1 MIYFIFLQIVM
12 VLVSVAF
19 LTLLERKI
27 LGCIQLRKGPN
38 KVGFLGVLQPF
49 SDGIKLFCKEVSLS
63 LVSNFI
69 PYLVAPVFSLF
80 LSFFLWTLVPFIS
93 YGAKFNLSF
102 LLVICAMRVSV
113 YRIMVA
119 GWSSNSKYS
128 LLGRIRAG
136 AQTISY
142 EVSLI
147 IIIVWREQHFVLS
160 PLMLFKKLDLE
171 GYLAKSS
178 YLGWPLYLCLPLGLC
193 WFITILAETNRTP
206 FDLAEGESELVSG
219 FNTEYI
225 GVGFALIILSEYA
238 SILFISLLFS
248 VVFGGMSFL
257 IFCLVV
263 YFYLWRRGSY
273 PRYRYDNLMYL
284 CWKSLLPVS
293 LIFLCFY

>member
-1 MIYFIFLQIVM
+1 MIYFIFLQVVK
-12 VLVSVAF
+12 VLVSGAF

-27 LGCIQLRKGPN
+27 LVYIQLRKGPN
-38 KVGFLGVLQPF
+38 KVGFLGILQPF

-63 LVSNFI
+63 LITNFI
-69 PYLVAPVFSLF
+69 PYLVIPVFNLF
-80 LSFFLWTLVPFIS
+80 LFFFLWALVPFMS

-102 LLVICAMRVSV
+102 LLVICAMRVRV

-147 IIIVWREQHFVLS
+147 INILC
-160 PLMLFKKLDLE
+160 PLMLLKKLDLE
-171 GYLAKSS
+171 GYLVKSS
-178 YLGWPLYLCLPLGLC
+178 YLGWPLYLSLPLGLC
-193 WFITILAETNRTP
+193 WFITILAETNPTL
-206 FDLAEGESELVSG
+206 FDLAEGESKLVSG

-225 GVGFALIILSEYA
+225 GVRFTLIILSEFA

-248 VVFGGMSFL
+248 VVFVGISFL

-263 YFYLWRRGSY
+263 YFYPWRRGSY
-273 PRYRYDNLMYL
+273 SRYRYDNLIYL

-293 LIFLCFY
+293 LIFLCFYGSVS

>member
-1 MIYFIFLQIVM
+1 M

-19 LTLLERKI
+19 LTLLERRV
-27 LGCIQLRKGPN
+27 LGYIQLRKGPN
-38 KVGFLGVLQPF
+38 KVGFAGLLQPF
-49 SDGIKLFCKEVSLS
+49 SDGIKLFCREVSLP

-80 LSFFLWTLVPFIS
+80 LSFFLWTLIPFTS
-93 YGAKFNLSF
+93 YGAKFSLSF
-102 LLVICAMRVSV
+102 LLVICAIRVGV
-113 YRIMVA
+113 YSIIVA

-147 IIIVWREQHFVLS
+147 IILLS
-160 PLMLFKKLDLE
+160 PLILSKTLDLS
-171 GYLAKSS
+171 GYLVKSS
-178 YLGWPLYLCLPLGLC
+178 YSGWALYLCLPLGAC

-219 FNTEYI
+219 FNTEYM
-225 GVGFALIILSEYA
+225 GVGFALIMLSEYA

-248 VVFGGMSFL
+248 LVFGGISFL
-257 IFCLVV
+257 MFSTIV

-273 PRYRYDNLMYL
+273 PRYRYDNLIYL

-293 LIFLCFY
+293 LIFLCFYWGLCQGG

>member
-1 MIYFIFLQIVM
+1 MIYFIFLQMIM

-19 LTLLERKI
+19 LTLLERSV
-27 LGCIQLRKGPN
+27 LGYIQLRKGPN
-38 KVGFLGVLQPF
+38 KVGFAGLLQPF
-49 SDGIKLFCKEVSLS
+49 SDGIKLFCSEVSLP
-63 LVSNFI
+63 LVSNFM

-80 LSFFLWTLVPFIS
+80 LSFFLWTLIPFMS
-93 YGAKFNLSF
+93 YGAKFSLSF
-102 LLVICAMRVSV
+102 LLVICAMSV
-113 YRIMVA
+113 GVYSIMVA

-128 LLGRIRAG
+128 LLGSIRAG

-147 IIIVWREQHFVLS
+147 IILLS
-160 PLMLFKKLDLE
+160 PLMLSKTLDLS
-171 GYLAKSS
+171 GYLVKSS
-178 YLGWPLYLCLPLGLC
+178 YSGWALYLCLPLGAC

-219 FNTEYI
+219 FNTEYM
-225 GVGFALIILSEYA
+225 GVGFALIMLSEYA
-238 SILFISLLFS
+238 SILFMSLLFS

-257 IFCLVV
+257 MFSTIV
-263 YFYLWRRGSY
+263 YFYLWSRGSY

-293 LIFLCFY
+293 LMFLCFYWGLCQGG

>member
-1 MIYFIFLQIVM
+1 MIYFIFLQVVM

-27 LGCIQLRKGPN
+27 LGYIQLRKGPN
-38 KVGFLGVLQPF
+38 KVGFLGILQPF
-49 SDGIKLFCKEVSLS
+49 SDGVKLFCKEVSLP
-63 LVSNFI
+63 LVSNFM

-102 LLVICAMRVSV
+102 LLVICAMSVSV
-113 YRIMVA
+113 YSIMVA

-128 LLGRIRAG
+128 LLGSIRAG

-147 IIIVWREQHFVLS
+147 IIILS

-171 GYLAKSS
+171 GYLVKSS
-178 YLGWPLYLCLPLGLC
+178 YVGWPLYLCLPLGLC

-219 FNTEYI
+219 FNTEYM
-225 GVGFALIILSEYA
+225 GVGFALIMLSEYA
-238 SILFISLLFS
+238 SILFMSLLFS
-248 VVFGGMSFL
+248 VVFGSMSFL
-257 IFCLVV
+257 MFCLVV
-263 YFYLWRRGSY
+263 YSYLWSRGSY
-273 PRYRYDNLMYL
+273 PRYRYDNLMHL
-284 CWKSLLPVS
+284 CWKSLLPTS
-293 LIFLCFY
+293 LMFLCFYWSLSQGG

>member
-1 MIYFIFLQIVM
+1 MIYFIFLQVVM

-19 LTLLERKI
+19 LTLLERKV
-27 LGCIQLRKGPN
+27 LGYIQLRKGPN
-38 KVGFLGVLQPF
+38 KVGVAGVLQPF
-49 SDGIKLFCKEVSLS
+49 SDGIKLFRKEVSLP
-63 LVSNFI
+63 LTSNFI

-80 LSFFLWTLVPFIS
+80 LSFFLWTLIPFIS
-93 YGAKFNLSF
+93 YGAKFSLSF
-102 LLVICAMRVSV
+102 LLVICAIRVGV
-113 YRIMVA
+113 YRIIVA

-147 IIIVWREQHFVLS
+147 IIILS
-160 PLMLFKKLDLE
+160 PLILFKNLDLE
-171 GYLAKSS
+171 TYLIKSS
-178 YLGWPLYLCLPLGLC
+178 YLGWPVYLCLPLRIC

-225 GVGFALIILSEYA
+225 GVGFALIMLSEYA
-238 SILFISLLFS
+238 SILFISFLFS
-248 VVFGGMSFL
+248 IVFGGISFL
-257 IFCLVV
+257 IFSLVV
-263 YFYLWRRGSY
+263 YSYLWRRGSY
-273 PRYRYDNLMYL
+273 PRYRYDKLIYL

-293 LIFLCFY
+293 LIFLCFYWRLCQAG